1 MMCISRRIENTVENR
16 KCFIDQHFVVE
27 PIYKINVQFLKLIA
41 RISEFNYPLNC
52 RFHDTH
58 EKIDTHEY

>member
-1 MMCISRRIENTVENR
+1 MCISRRIENTVGNR
-16 KCFIDQHFVVE
+16 KCFIDKHFVVE
-27 PIYKINVQFLKLIA
+27 PVYKINVQFLKPIA

-58 EKIDTHEY
+58 EN

>member
-1 MMCISRRIENTVENR
+1 MMCISRRIENTVGNR

-58 EKIDTHEY
+58 EN

>member
-1 MMCISRRIENTVENR
+1 MCISRRIENTVENR

-27 PIYKINVQFLKLIA
+27 PIYKINVQFLIA

-58 EKIDTHEY
+58 EN